1 MGQVN
6 DVLAQV
12 DANHDAAL
20 ARLFNL
26 LRIKSIST
34 DPAYHAAC
42 LEAAEACRAMLGEA
56 GFEASV
62 RDGKISISS
71 PIARALIGKAKNDSV
86 EVVTPKG
93 ARSYEILKIEW
104 K

>member
-1 MGQVN
+1 MGQMN

-34 DPAYHAAC
+34 DPAFAADCAKAAGATGIDLSHAS
-42 LEAAEACRAMLGEA
+42 E
-56 GFEASV
+56 S
-62 RDGKISISS
+62 
-71 PIARALIGKAKNDSV
+71 ARLHGDARI
-86 EVVTPKG
+86 VVG
-93 ARSYEILKIEW
+93 RCE
-104 K
+104 

>member
-1 MGQVN
+1 MGQMN

-42 LEAAEACRAMLGEA
+42 LEAAEACRAL
-56 GFEASV
+56 ASATRRYHCSGV
-62 RDGKISISS
+62 RTPAHRPATQPDAASATGSL
-71 PIARALIGKAKNDSV
+71 ARAA
-86 EVVTPKG
+86 
-93 ARSYEILKIEW
+93 
-104 K
+104 